1 MIKKAIQ
8 PVLPDLPDEPNK
20 LNQPNNGEP
29 PAKSD
34 DWFAFFV
41 VMLALLSLPAML
53 LVIDWVEHWG
63 DAEVVS
69 SQPIGALQRLTVQRG
84 FGAGLVIETELGF
97 YPLRGSASIAKGT
110 PLVLELRGSGKRYV
124 CDTSRS
130 LCLETTARHFGSAI
144 QGVQP

>member
-1 MIKKAIQ
+1 VIKKAIQ
-8 PVLPDLPDEPNK
+8 PVLPDEPKDEK
-20 LNQPNNGEP
+20 P

-34 DWFAFFV
+34 DWFAFLV

-53 LVIDWVEHWG
+53 LVINWVEHWG
-63 DAEVVS
+63 DSEDVS

-84 FGAGLVIETELGF
+84 FGASLVIETELGF
-97 YPLRGSASIAKGT
+97 YPLSGSASITKGT

-130 LCLETTARHFGSAI
+130 LCLETTARHFGSAS
-144 QGVQP
+144 QGAQP